1 MASNPVVNM
10 FRVKELRSRVL
21 FTLFILA
28 VFRLGSAL
36 TLPGINATLL
46 LQYFDSLASSAE
58 SAFANYMD
66 FFAGGAF
73 ERFSVFMLGV
83 MPYISTQ
90 IILQLALVIF
100 PSLKRIAQ
108 EEGGQQK
115 VQAWTRIGTIFVCI
129 IQSLV
134 ITIYADSI
142 NQQVPGVI
150 VLDKVYFSILA
161 ILTVTTGSMVTVWIG
176 DQITA
181 HGIGNGISV
190 LILAGIVARIP
201 SAIWKLI
208 ENVQNNTNGINIVF
222 VIVAFFMYLAIIGLI
237 VYEQSGERKIPVHY
251 AKRVVGRKM
260 YGGQNTYIPFKINPS
275 GVIPIIF
282 ASAFLTFPL
291 QIATG
296 LATKVTW
303 LSKLSAALNPL
314 GVLYNLIEV
323 LLIIF
328 FAYFYTQVTL
338 NPTEIAKNIRENG
351 GSIPGIRT
359 DKTEEYMQKVLNR
372 LVLPGSLYLAAI
384 AVLPTIIQNLFGFPQ
399 SISMLMGGTSLLIL
413 VGVDLDTMSQV
424 EALLKMHHADGF
436 VKKGKLRSRNL

>member
-1 MASNPVVNM
+1 MANNAIANM
-10 FRVKELRSRVL
+10 FRIKELRDRIF
-21 FTLFILA
+21 FTFVILV
-28 VFRLGSAL
+28 VFRLGCVL
-36 TLPGINATLL
+36 TIPGINAQVLVN
-46 LQYFDSLASSAE
+46 YFNELARQNKN
-58 SAFANYMD
+58 AFASYMD

-73 ERFSVFMLGV
+73 SNFSVFMLGV

-90 IILQLALVIF
+90 IILQLALIIF
-100 PSLKRIAQ
+100 PSLKRAAM
-108 EEGGQQK
+108 EDGGQRK
-115 VQAWTRIGTIFVCI
+115 IAAWTRIGTVFVCL
-129 IQSLV
+129 IQSLAV
-134 ITIYADSI
+134 TVYASSI
-142 NQQVPGVI
+142 PGAI
-150 VLDKVYFSILA
+150 ALENPLA
-161 ILTVTTGSMVTVWIG
+161 FKLLAMLTVTTGAMITVWLG

-181 HGIGNGISV
+181 HGIGNGISI
-190 LILAGIVARIP
+190 LIFAGIVARLP
-201 SAIWKLI
+201 HAVI
-208 ENVQNNTNGINIVF
+208 ELYHSVQNGLNPVF
-222 VIVAFFMYLAIIGLI
+222 VIIVLIMFAAIIAFV

-260 YGGQNTYIPFKINPS
+260 YGGQSTYIPFKINPS
-275 GVIPIIF
+275 GVIPVIF
-282 ASAFLTFPL
+282 ASSFLTFPL
-291 QIATG
+291 QIVSSLGNGQNSARWISSLSAKLNPTG
-296 LATKVTW
+296 L
-303 LSKLSAALNPL
+303 
-314 GVLYNLIEV
+314 LYNVLLV

-359 DKTEEYMQKVLNR
+359 DKTEEYMQRVLNR

-424 EALLKMHHADGF
+424 EALLKMHHADGL